1 MSSEFLNTFAW
12 LYFIIIELSSPRCVN
27 HYSIMFKRILNQLR
41 IIWDFKDPEVDRKI
55 DDDDDIDVEMG
66 TDEMNFNL
74 NDGSFIV

>member
-41 IIWDFKDPEVDRKI
+41 IIWDFKDPEVALTA
-55 DDDDDIDVEMG
+55 DDDNVDVEKG
-66 TDEMNFNL
+66 TDEINFNL
-74 NDGSFIV
+74 NDDSSIV